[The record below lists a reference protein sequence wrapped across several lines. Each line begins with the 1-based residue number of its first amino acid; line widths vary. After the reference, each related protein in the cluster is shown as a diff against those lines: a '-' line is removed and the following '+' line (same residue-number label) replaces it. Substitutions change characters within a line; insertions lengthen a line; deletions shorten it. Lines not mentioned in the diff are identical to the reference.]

1 MKPNFKI
8 LLLAALSLA
17 AGKSYSQCIS
27 GNCEDGY
34 GVYINDDN
42 DRYAGF
48 FKNGMYNGTGT
59 LVFYGGDVY
68 TGDFVDDMFSG
79 KGTYIWGKNGER
91 YFGHFEGGNRQ
102 GIGTTFYDDGT
113 SSTDIWNDDEIYDEE
128 VSEACLNGDC
138 KNGYGVAVF
147 DDGSNYEGYWKN
159 GYFSGQ
165 GVFSD
170 ADGSRYEGE
179 FLKGYYNGFGTLT
192 SPDGTQKSGLWEK
205 NRYIG
210 ELNVNNV
217 QGCVSGNCDNGYGIM
232 VYEDHGLYA
241 GEFKNGMSHGN
252 GIYYSPDGDRIEGS
266 FEDDK
271 ASGFVRIDF
280 KESGNVY
287 IGNFLNGSAEGYG
300 TMIYYNDGS
309 MLYGEFKDNWFT
321 GEGVEYD
328 FKNGTKSS
336 GIFKEGKLVREIP
349 EQDLKLIYGD
359 KNGFGMRLT
368 EAGIYSG
375 EMKNGIPEGNGFLS
389 SYTGWTITGVFHNGA
404 ANGKG
409 TLENV
414 SDGRRYI
421 GELKHNAADGK
432 GTMFYSDGTSETGNF
447 VNGDLVEEKAEN
459 QNVAKPEV
467 SWTTPQ
473 MINTETTDTKQKIK
487 LCVSSKTPITE
498 VVVSVNGQPQIKK
511 ALSRGFSVVTS
522 DCDYSFEYEITLSP
536 GRNTIEASVKNDG
549 GTANA
554 AARYITLNKSDAVSS
569 QKRIALVIGNAAY
582 QHITPLNNSANDA
595 RLMSQTLSQ
604 LGFEVMSFTDLDR
617 KSMTDKIYDFGD
629 KLKEQNAV
637 GLFYYAGHGLQ
648 VNGVNYLVPVTA
660 SVKREQEVDDECVS
674 IDKVLGQL
682 EYAGNDLNII
692 ILDACRNNPFAS
704 VSRSASG
711 DGGLAQMN
719 APKGTFVAYATAPG
733 KTASDGTG
741 QNGLYTEQL
750 AKAIMTPGKKIEDVF
765 KSVRNEVYNA
775 SKSMGAEQIPWE
787 NSSIFG
793 DFYFIK

>member
-1 MKPNFKI
+1 MKPKCKI
-8 LLLAALSLA
+8 LLLAALILA

-34 GVYINDDN
+34 GVYVDAENN
-42 DRYAGF
+42 RYSGF
-48 FKNGMYNGTGT
+48 FKNGKFNGSGT
-59 LVFYGGDVY
+59 LIFYGGDVY
-68 TGDFVDDMFSG
+68 SGNFVDDEFSG
-79 KGTYIWGKNGER
+79 KGTYIWGEDGQR
-91 YFGHFEGGNRQ
+91 YFGHWEHGIRQ
-102 GIGTTFYDDGT
+102 GIGTAFFDDGT
-113 SSTDIWNDDEIYDEE
+113 SSTDIWNDDEIYEEE
-128 VSEACLNGDC
+128 VSEGCLNGDC
-138 KNGYGVAVF
+138 KNGYGVAIF
-147 DDGSNYEGYWKN
+147 EDGSTYEGNWKD

-165 GVFSD
+165 GVYSD
-170 ADGSRYEGE
+170 ADGSRYDGE
-179 FLKGYYNGFGTLT
+179 FLRSLFHGFGTLT
-192 SPDGTQKSGLWEK
+192 TPDGKQKAGLWEK
-205 NRYIG
+205 DRYVG

-217 QGCVSGNCDNGYGIM
+217 EGCVSGDCDNGYGVM
-232 VYEDHGLYA
+232 VYEDHSVYF
-241 GEFKNGMSHGN
+241 GEFKNGQSHGD
-252 GIYYSPDGDRIEGS
+252 GVYYTPEGDRYEGS

-271 ASGFVRIDF
+271 VSGFVNIEF

-287 IGNFLNGSAEGYG
+287 IGNFLDGSATGYG
-300 TMIYYNDGS
+300 ALIDNKEGSIWYGQFNDN
-309 MLYGEFKDNWFT
+309 DFT

-328 FKNGTKSS
+328 VKTGKKVS
-336 GIFKEGKLVREIP
+336 GVFRDGNLVREIP
-349 EQDLKLIYGD
+349 ERDLKLMYGD

-368 EAGIYSG
+368 ETGLYSG
-375 EMKNGIPEGNGFLS
+375 EMKNGVPEGNGFLS
-389 SYTGWTITGVFHNGA
+389 CYTGWTITGVFHNGA

-409 TLENV
+409 TLENASTGV
-414 SDGRRYI
+414 RYI
-421 GELKHNAADGK
+421 GELKNNAAHGK
-432 GTMFYSDGTSETGNF
+432 GTMFNSDGTSVTGNF
-447 VNGDLVEEKAEN
+447 ANGELAEEKAEN
-459 QNVAKPEV
+459 QSVAKPEV

-473 MINTETTDTKQKIK
+473 MINTETTDSKQKIK

-498 VVVSVNGQPQIKK
+498 VVVTVNGQPQIKK
-511 ALSRGFSVVTS
+511 AVSRGFTVVTS
-522 DCDYSFEYEITLSP
+522 DCDYSFEYEIALSP

-549 GTANA
+549 GTVNA
-554 AARYITLNKSDAVSS
+554 AARYITLNKSDAVST

-595 RLMSQTLSQ
+595 RLMSKTLSS
-604 LGFEVMSFTDLDR
+604 LGFEVMCFTDLDR

-629 KLKEQNAV
+629 KLKAQNAV

-741 QNGLYTEQL
+741 QNGLYTERL
-750 AKAIMTPGKKIEDVF
+750 AKAIMHPGDKIEDVF
-765 KSVRNEVYNA
+765 KNVRNEVYNA
-775 SKSMGAEQIPWE
+775 SKAMGTEQIPWE